1 MAAIITDQLR
11 ILNAKDFVAS
21 VASTSNS
28 FYSFV
33 GLPNPTDVDASWDS
47 SPPDP
52 RDNFNEENNY
62 WDTMI
67 ALKKI
72 DTDDVQQ
79 VVRKI
84 TWKSGTTYDMYRND
98 IKAENPSKPS
108 NVTSLYEANYY
119 VMNSDFRVYICLQ
132 NGTNPE
138 NTSGR
143 ASLDEP
149 TFTDLEPR
157 EAGTSGDGYIWK
169 YLYTIKPSD
178 IVKFDATNFMPVPK
192 DWTTTTNANISA
204 VRNNAST
211 SGQLK
216 IVTVTNRGVGLGTAN
231 RTYTQ
236 VPIKGD
242 GNGAECTVSI
252 NNNSKVE
259 SVTISKGGSGYTF
272 GTVDLVAGNVPT
284 GTTAPIF
291 DVMIPPQGG
300 HGADIYRELGAR
312 NTLIYSRIENDTE
325 NPDFITG
332 NEIARVGLVQNP
344 KAYNASTNLELDK
357 ASATYALKLTG
368 AGYSSATFTADAFI
382 TQTVGLGST
391 AVGRVVSYDQTT
403 GVLKYW
409 QDRSTAGFNTDG
421 TKNTSPEYGFKM
433 NRFTPDIVTGGS
445 FDIIGGSSTLA
456 IQTSF
461 TGVSTEINSR
471 TYYLGQSFNEG
482 VAQPEVEKYTG
493 NIIYVDNRPSITRS
507 SSQKEDIKIILQF

>member
-11 ILNAKDFVAS
+11 ILNAKDFIAS

-52 RDNFNEENNY
+52 RDSFNEENNY

-72 DTDDVQQ
+72 DADDVKQ
-79 VVRKI
+79 VIRKI

-108 NVTSLYEANYY
+108 NAVSLYEANYY
-119 VMNSDFRVYICLQ
+119 VMNSDYRVYICLQ
-132 NGTNPE
+132 NGSNPE
-138 NTSGR
+138 NPSGR

-157 EAGTSGDGYIWK
+157 EAGTSGDGYVWK
-169 YLYTIKPSD
+169 YLYTIKPGD
-178 IVKFDATNFMPVPK
+178 IVKFDSTNFMPVPK
-192 DWTTTTNANISA
+192 DWTTTTDANITA

-216 IVTVTNRGVGLGTAN
+216 IVTITNRGVGLGTAN

-242 GNGAECTVSI
+242 GNGAECTIAI

-272 GTVDLVAGNVPT
+272 GTVDLVSGNVPG

-291 DVMIPPQGG
+291 DVIIPPQGG
-300 HGADIYRELGAR
+300 HGSDIYRELGAR

-332 NEIARVGLVQNP
+332 NEFARVGLVQNP
-344 KAYNASTNLELDK
+344 KTYNTSTNLGLDK
-357 ASATYALKLTG
+357 AAATYALKLTG

-391 AVGRVVSYDQTT
+391 AVGRVVSYDQVT

-409 QDRSTAGFNTDG
+409 QDRSTSGFNTDG
-421 TKNTSPEYGFKM
+421 SKNTSPEYGFQM
-433 NRFTPDIVTGGS
+433 NRFTKGITDGGS
-445 FDIIGGSSTLA
+445 FDIVGGSATLA

-471 TYYLGQSFNEG
+471 TYYLGQSFTEG
-482 VAQPEVEKYTG
+482 IAQPEVEKYTG

-507 SSQKEDIKIILQF
+507 ANQKEDIKIILQF